1 MYEYKVVPAPVRG
14 EKAKGVKS
22 TDDRFAHALQMAL
35 NEQGAEGWDY
45 VRAETLPCEE
55 RDGIM
60 SKTTVYKNV
69 LVFRRALAVDPAPT
83 DEILEEVE
91 ETRLIE
97 DQSDDTSQET
107 KEPDADDLETSPEDG
122 ESASQTDATEKRES

>member
-107 KEPDADDLETSPEDG
+107 KEPDADDLETSTEDG
-122 ESASQTDATEKRES
+122 ETASQTDATEKRES